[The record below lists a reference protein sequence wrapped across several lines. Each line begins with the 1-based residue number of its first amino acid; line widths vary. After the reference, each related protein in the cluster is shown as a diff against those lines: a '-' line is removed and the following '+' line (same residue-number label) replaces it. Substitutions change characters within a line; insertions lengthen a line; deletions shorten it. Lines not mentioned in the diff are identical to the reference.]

1 MEVALQSTPF
11 FQGVE
16 YLAIFCCGLVGG
28 LAAIRKQYDVFAI
41 IITAWLTA
49 LGGGII
55 RDILLGAV
63 PPVGISDK
71 GSVLTALIA
80 GCVVAVIHVEVG
92 RLRRTMLI
100 LDALALGLFAVNG
113 TSKALMYNTSG
124 LTAVFLGTF
133 TAMGGGLIRDI
144 LLNEVPVVIR
154 DRHCPPSSAACSP
167 WSCGDGGPMPRFQ
180 CTWGSCLTWASWC
193 WCWCCAC
200 ARSNS
205 TGSCPARSNA
215 RRRICRTGS
224 CSNAMCAITTGQI
237 PSSTRKRHL
246 RPRPARPDLCGRPI
260 PAGKRTT
267 GGPCDRGGMAG
278 VTPPADMETPR
289 HR

>member
-80 GCVVAVIHVEVG
+80 GCVVAVIHVE
-92 RLRRTMLI
+92 
-100 LDALALGLFAVNG
+100 AVSY
-113 TSKALMYNTSG
+113 TH
-124 LTAVFLGTF
+124 LTLPT
-133 TAMGGGLIRDI
+133 I
-144 LLNEVPVVIR
+144 
-154 DRHCPPSSAACSP
+154 CS
-167 WSCGDGGPMPRFQ
+167 
-180 CTWGSCLTWASWC
+180 
-193 WCWCCAC
+193 
-200 ARSNS
+200 
-205 TGSCPARSNA
+205 
-215 RRRICRTGS
+215 
-224 CSNAMCAITTGQI
+224 
-237 PSSTRKRHL
+237 
-246 RPRPARPDLCGRPI
+246 
-260 PAGKRTT
+260 
-267 GGPCDRGGMAG
+267 
-278 VTPPADMETPR
+278 V
-289 HR
+289 

>member
-154 DRHCPPSSAACSP
+154 DRHWYIMPAVIGSVLTVVVWRWRAHAAISMHMGIMLDVGIVVLVLVLRLCSVKFNWQLP
-167 WSCGDGGPMPRFQ
+167 G
-180 CTWGSCLTWASWC
+180 AVE
-193 WCWCCAC
+193 
-200 ARSNS
+200 RSQEHL
-205 TGSCPARSNA
+205 PH
-215 RRRICRTGS
+215 RIVL
-224 CSNAMCAITTGQI
+224 
-237 PSSTRKRHL
+237 KRHV
-246 RPRPARPDLCGRPI
+246 RHHDGPDTIQHTQAPSATASGAPGSVRKADSGGE
-260 PAGKRTT
+260 AG
-267 GGPCDRGGMAG
+267 
-278 VTPPADMETPR
+278 
-289 HR
+289 HRRSV